1 MTPDGWP
8 RLKVTDCYGASSGN
22 SANYSVTLTYTCE
35 GR

>member
-1 MTPDGWP
+1 MTPDGRP
-8 RLKVTDCYGASSGN
+8 RLKVTDCYGAS